1 MRTVNKVILIGNI
14 TRDPVV
20 KTTES
25 GKKVAMFTIATNRY
39 YKTSDGEQKSESEFH
54 NCVVWWALADRCE
67 KFLTKGKLVYAEGR
81 LKTRVLE
88 KEDGTKSYRTEVV
101 VSNIIFLNKKSDF
114 EWTEIENDEVCCDD
128 ISVDE
133 LDIDDDKF

>member
-14 TRDPVV
+14 TRDPMV
-20 KTTES
+20 KTTEAN
-25 GKKVAMFTIATNRY
+25 KKVAMFTIATNRY
-39 YKTSDGEQKSESEFH
+39 FKTADGEQKSESEFH
-54 NCVVWWALADRCE
+54 NCVVWGALAERCE

-88 KEDGTKSYRTEVV
+88 REDWTKSYKTEVV

-114 EWTEIENDEVCCDD
+114 EDCSEDESIV
-128 ISVDE
+128 IDE
-133 LDIDDDKF
+133 LDSIEDENKF

>member
-14 TRDPVV
+14 TRDPTV

-25 GKKVAMFTIATNRY
+25 GKKIAMFTIATNRY
-39 YKTSDGEQKSESEFH
+39 YKTADGEQKSESEFH
-54 NCVVWWALADRCE
+54 NCVVWWTLADRCE

-81 LKTRVLE
+81 LKTRVLDR
-88 KEDGTKSYRTEVV
+88 EDGTKSYRTEVV

-114 EWTEIENDEVCCDD
+114 DDTDKTEDLCDD
-128 ISVDE
+128 A
-133 LDIDDDKF
+133 LDNDIDLDDDKF